1 MSLAMS
7 GGNLGWFAG
16 GAVAAAVLLRFIK
29 RSRSGIGGPGT
40 DPSLLPEPGLD
51 WLRRAHGAK
60 GVWISERARPG
71 EATVWHRAISEKT
84 LSPAHV
90 AVAEQRLAQAVEQ
103 GTSGAERLEAGTLLF
118 GSAGGVVAGVLLPA
132 GAPQPSLDL
141 AGEDLL
147 HLLEGAARR
156 PILARI
162 EAESERP
169 IESLGSIALRLAY
182 QLERILDAEVIV
194 AVVTGDAVKVMGV
207 SGRADRRL
215 LETTAVAGSPLDQ
228 VARGEVRQLST
239 IADPLGGIVPDRR
252 SRFTPALILPIRS
265 GEELSGEVVGAVAFW
280 PEDDS
285 APVGPVIAEVQEAM
299 RNAGPRIVRALE
311 LEAKGA
317 TAMSDPLTGLRNRRA
332 LEDVMGRVGV
342 QQASLIYCDID
353 RFKTLNDT
361 LGHPAGD
368 AALVH
373 FSRLLSDQIRGADTA
388 ARIGGEEFAV
398 WLPGA
403 TLAYGARIAD
413 RIRIKLGTTPWD
425 WQGRQ
430 WPLSA
435 SFGVAAVPETSRS
448 IGNLAAQ
455 ADAAL
460 MIAKRD
466 GRNRVELARRL
477 DGNPA
482 GLA

>member
-1 MSLAMS
+1 MSLAS

-16 GAVAAAVLLRFIK
+16 GAVAAAVLLRFMK
-29 RSRSGIGGPGT
+29 RSRSGIGPGT

-71 EATVWHRAISEKT
+71 EATVWHRAISEKI

-90 AVAEQRLAQAVEQ
+90 AVVEQRLTQAVEQ

-147 HLLEGAARR
+147 QLLEGAARR

-311 LEAKGA
+311 FEAKDV
-317 TAMSDPLTGLRNRRA
+317 TAMSDPLTGLKNRRA
-332 LEDVMGRVGV
+332 LEDLMGRMGV

-353 RFKTLNDT
+353 KFKTLNDA

-435 SFGVAAVPETSRS
+435 SFGVAAVPDTSRS

-477 DGNPA
+477 DPSPA